1 MDTKRGDKPQ
11 TMKSYKKV
19 VVRSLFI
26 LACAL
31 SLFALGAYV
40 IEGLVSSSEIRSTKM
55 MLNLAKA
62 QINAFQTITGR
73 HPDTLSEIREYA
85 DKNPGSKLSSRL
97 FKEYLSDPS
106 GKSEVHSSLNGKGG
120 WYYDPNTGEVK
131 VNLDKPVKE
140 YLFYFGPERKE
151 IPADW

>member
-1 MDTKRGDKPQ
+1 MDTKRGDRPQ

-26 LACAL
+26 LACAV
-31 SLFALGAYV
+31 SLLVLGAYA

-62 QINAFQTITGR
+62 QIKAFQTITGR
-73 HPDTLSEIREYA
+73 YPDTLSEIREYA
-85 DKNPGSKLSSRL
+85 DKNPASKLSSRVVN
-97 FKEYLSDPS
+97 EYLSEPS

-120 WYYDPNTGEVK
+120 WYYDPNTGEVQ
-131 VNLDKPVKE
+131 VNLNKPVKE
-140 YLFYFGPERKE
+140 YLFYFGPERNQ